1 MYLPILNINL
11 RFVADEVLV
20 DIPAGIEDG
29 QTVRL
34 RIDGEQ
40 EVLVQ
45 VRVEDGGNL
54 RREGYHVH
62 SDLWID
68 IWDAA
73 FGKTVTIPG
82 LHGNI
87 NIKIPKEINSHT
99 LLVLPERGFQV
110 IYIFLLA
117 SFDLTFTQCNYGS
130 YYTLLIMLVFVNQSL
145 HFSNSKPSHHSP
157 YFNEFLH

>member
-1 MYLPILNINL
+1 M
-11 RFVADEVLV
+11 ADEVLV

-73 FGKTVTIPG
+73 FGKTVTIPS

-87 NIKIPKEINSHT
+87 NIKIPKGINSHT
-99 LLVLPERGFQV
+99 VLVLPERGFQV
-110 IYIFLLA
+110 SYIFLFA
-117 SFDLTFTQCNYGS
+117 SFDLILQ
-130 YYTLLIMLVFVNQSL
+130 LLL
-145 HFSNSKPSHHSP
+145 
-157 YFNEFLH
+157 

>member
-110 IYIFLLA
+110 IYIFLFA

-130 YYTLLIMLVFVNQSL
+130 YYTLLIC
-145 HFSNSKPSHHSP
+145 
-157 YFNEFLH
+157 

>member
-1 MYLPILNINL
+1 M
-11 RFVADEVLV
+11 ADEVLV

-110 IYIFLLA
+110 IYIFLFA
-117 SFDLTFTQCNYGS
+117 SFDLTFTQCIKTEKSQYA
-130 YYTLLIMLVFVNQSL
+130 IEDM
-145 HFSNSKPSHHSP
+145 H
-157 YFNEFLH
+157 

>member
-1 MYLPILNINL
+1 M
-11 RFVADEVLV
+11 ADEVLV

-110 IYIFLLA
+110 IYIFLFA
-117 SFDLTFTQCNYGS
+117 SFDLTFTQCNCGL
-130 YYTLLIMLVFVNQSL
+130 YYTWLACQFLASNIWSTTYFPISYRGLITKISLLQS
-145 HFSNSKPSHHSP
+145 N
-157 YFNEFLH
+157 YYR

>member
-1 MYLPILNINL
+1 MLWQLNNIGQTTSTYLLILNINL

-87 NIKIPKEINSHT
+87 NIKIPKEIK
-99 LLVLPERGFQV
+99 
-110 IYIFLLA
+110 Y
-117 SFDLTFTQCNYGS
+117 TFITFYS
-130 YYTLLIMLVFVNQSL
+130 EIS
-145 HFSNSKPSHHSP
+145 
-157 YFNEFLH
+157 

>member
-1 MYLPILNINL
+1 M
-11 RFVADEVLV
+11 ADEVLV

-87 NIKIPKEINSHT
+87 NIRIPKRINSHT

-110 IYIFLLA
+110 SYIFLFA
-117 SFDLTFTQCNYGS
+117 SFDLILQL
-130 YYTLLIMLVFVNQSL
+130 LLIICIRLSRLYYDIAFSTSIVNTLIVLVFVNHSIQ
-145 HFSNSKPSHHSP
+145 PSHHSP
-157 YFNEFLH
+157 YFN

>member
-1 MYLPILNINL
+1 M
-11 RFVADEVLV
+11 ADEVLV

-110 IYIFLLA
+110 IYIFLFA
-117 SFDLTFTQCNYGS
+117 SFDLICK
-130 YYTLLIMLVFVNQSL
+130 L
-145 HFSNSKPSHHSP
+145 
-157 YFNEFLH
+157 

>member
-1 MYLPILNINL
+1 M
-11 RFVADEVLV
+11 ADEVLV

-87 NIKIPKEINSHT
+87 ILKIPKRINSHT
-99 LLVLPERGFQV
+99 VLVLPERGFQV
-110 IYIFLLA
+110 SYIFLFA
-117 SFDLTFTQCNYGS
+117 SFDLILQL
-130 YYTLLIMLVFVNQSL
+130 LLIICIQLSRLYYDIAFSTSIVNTLVVLVFTIC
-145 HFSNSKPSHHSP
+145 
-157 YFNEFLH
+157 